1 MSHKRQDIRDAT
13 YALLNTHTSVGTNV
27 FKNRVINLQQTQ
39 LPAIDITTT
48 SETATP
54 RGMNATVYIRKL
66 ELKIR
71 IMLDA
76 LSDIDD
82 EIDDIA
88 AEVEAILFANK
99 SLSGTC
105 SGSTYQSMN
114 IEIDDQGS
122 KIIAVGEMIF
132 EVNYIL

>member
-66 ELKIR
+66 DLNH
-71 IMLDA
+71 MQ
-76 LSDIDD
+76 LSRQ
-82 EIDDIA
+82 
-88 AEVEAILFANK
+88 LP
-99 SLSGTC
+99 G
-105 SGSTYQSMN
+105 G
-114 IEIDDQGS
+114 
-122 KIIAVGEMIF
+122 
-132 EVNYIL
+132 